1 MRQFGSIAKPLYA
14 LLKKGNYVWTI
25 ASQQACDSFK
35 KALVSTPVLA
45 LPNFTKTFIV
55 EIDASNEAIGVV
67 LMEEG
72 YAIAYINKTLAL
84 TNMLLS
90 AYERELLAI
99 QFAVKQ

>member
-1 MRQFGSIAKPLYA
+1 
-14 LLKKGNYVWTI
+14 
-25 ASQQACDSFK
+25 
-35 KALVSTPVLA
+35 
-45 LPNFTKTFIV
+45 
-55 EIDASNEAIGVV
+55 
-67 LMEEG
+67 MEEG